1 MTTQDFNP
9 AALLRTD
16 TLRTTALR
24 HWLRLRPA
32 RGNFRIGDGWLAAYL
47 SVLFGVLSL
56 AGVLA
61 FHFPGHLTIPELRA
75 NYDIPALRAGLGALM
90 ILSGVF
96 GVLGLMRKRL
106 MIAGAGLGVLGLAAL
121 LGGADTPLG
130 PLEASRI
137 YVGLDWFVL
146 GLLSTGLVF
155 TLLEKTAPLR
165 AGQPVLRED
174 WSLDLKH
181 FFVMHLLLGAYL
193 AGTNFLLVQGLG
205 WARIEVITD
214 FISGLPFI
222 VQFLAIMLAVDLVEY
237 AVHRAYH
244 SDGFLWRIHAVH
256 HSSKTMDWLASS
268 RLHVLEALITR
279 TATLAPIFLLGFDQA
294 AVNAYALMI
303 GFHATFIHANIDWDL
318 RWLEPVFVT
327 PRHHH
332 WHHAEDAS
340 AHNKNFAVH
349 FAFIDR
355 MFGTLHMPAGWPS
368 EYGIG
373 GEEPVQSYR
382 AHTMHPFKGLI
393 QA

>member
-1 MTTQDFNP
+1 MMPYSFNLSTLARP
-9 AALLRTD
+9 AS
-16 TLRTTALR
+16 LR

-32 RGNFRIGDGWLAAYL
+32 RGAFRIGDGWLAAYL
-47 SVLFGVLSL
+47 SLLFGVLSL
-56 AGVLA
+56 GAVLA
-61 FHFPGHLTIPELRA
+61 FHFPAHLTIPELRA
-75 NYDIPALRAGLGALM
+75 NYDIPTLRAGLGALM
-90 ILSGVF
+90 ILSGLC
-96 GVLGLMRKRL
+96 GVLGLVRKRL
-106 MIAGAGLGVLGLAAL
+106 TVAGAGLAVLALAAL

-130 PLEASRI
+130 PLQASPFYI
-137 YVGLDWFVL
+137 GLDWFVL

-155 TLLEKTAPLR
+155 ILLEKAAPLR
-165 AGQPVLRED
+165 EHQPVLRED

-193 AGTNFLLVQGLG
+193 AGTNFLLVHGLG
-205 WARIEVITD
+205 WARFEPVTE
-214 FISGLPFI
+214 FISSLPFI
-222 VQFLAIMLAVDLVEY
+222 VQFFAIMLAVDLVEY

-244 SDGFLWRIHAVH
+244 SEAFLWRIHAVH
-256 HSSKTMDWLASS
+256 HSSKQMDWLASS

-279 TATLAPIFLLGFDQA
+279 TATLAPVFLLGFDQA

-332 WHHAEDAS
+332 WHHAEEVA

-355 MFGTLHMPAGWPS
+355 IFGTLHMPEGWPE

-373 GEEPVQSYR
+373 AEEPAQSYR
-382 AHTMHPFKGLI
+382 AHTLHPFKGLV
-393 QA
+393 AA

>member
-1 MTTQDFNP
+1 MTTFP
-9 AALLRTD
+9 FSLKAHPHLAT
-16 TLRTTALR
+16 LR

-32 RGNFRIGDGWLAAYL
+32 RGHFHIGDGWLAAYL
-47 SVLFGVLSL
+47 SLLLGVLSL

-61 FHFPGHLTIPELRA
+61 FHFPAHLTIPELRA
-75 NYDIPALRAGLGALM
+75 NYDLPALRAGLGTLM

-96 GVLGLMRKRL
+96 GVLALMRKRL
-106 MIAGAGLGVLGLAAL
+106 MIAGAGLGVLALAAL

-130 PLEASRI
+130 PIEASSV

-146 GLLSTGLVF
+146 GLLSTGFVF
-155 TLLEKTAPLR
+155 TLLEKAAPLR
-165 AGQPVLRED
+165 EDQPVLREN

-205 WARIEVITD
+205 WARFDVITD

-222 VQFLAIMLAVDLVEY
+222 VQFFAIMLAVDLVEY
-237 AVHRAYH
+237 VVHRAYH
-244 SDGFLWRIHAVH
+244 SHQALWGIHAVH
-256 HSSKTMDWLASS
+256 HSSRTMDWLASS

-294 AVNAYALMI
+294 VVNAYALMI

-332 WHHAEDAS
+332 WHHALEES

-349 FAFIDR
+349 FSFIDR
-355 MFGTLHMPAGWPS
+355 LFGTLHMPSGWPA

-373 GEEPVQSYR
+373 AEEPAHSYR
-382 AHTMHPFKGLI
+382 AHTLHPFKGLI
-393 QA
+393 TV

>member
-1 MTTQDFNP
+1 MTPYPFSLAAPSRP
-9 AALLRTD
+9 AS
-16 TLRTTALR
+16 LR

-32 RGNFRIGDGWLAAYL
+32 RGHFRIGDGWLAAYL

-61 FHFPGHLTIPELRA
+61 FQFPAHLTIPELRA
-75 NYDIPALRAGLGALM
+75 SYDIPTLRAGLAALM
-90 ILSGVF
+90 ILSGLS
-96 GVLGLMRKRL
+96 GVLALMHKRL
-106 MIAGAGLGVLGLAAL
+106 TIGGAGLGVLALAAL

-130 PLEASRI
+130 PLQASRI

-146 GLLSTGLVF
+146 GLLSTGIVF
-155 TLLEKTAPLR
+155 TVLEKAAPLR
-165 AGQPVLRED
+165 EGQPVLREG

-205 WARIEVITD
+205 WARFEVVTD

-222 VQFLAIMLAVDLVEY
+222 VQFFAIMLVVDLVEY
-237 AVHRAYH
+237 GVHRAYH
-244 SDGFLWRIHAVH
+244 GQGFLWRIHAVH

-318 RWLEPVFVT
+318 SWLEPVFVT

-332 WHHAEDAS
+332 WHHAEDEA

-355 MFGTLHMPAGWPS
+355 MFGTLHMPAGWPA

-373 GEEPVQSYR
+373 AEEPVRSYR
-382 AHTMHPFKGLI
+382 AHTLHPFKGLI
-393 QA
+393 EA